1 MARVLVG
8 DPIAVANPP
17 PLPPAQITDGSSSG
31 GATRG
36 PKMGSKGHSRS
47 RTRDSGTPT
56 HNVGSRGEG
65 ESATPT
71 ELDSPID
78 PARRDSPV
86 EHGGEAPHTPVHGA
100 HAINSSVHASGG
112 AAPKAAR
119 RLRDTTSATNPAG
132 DECHF
137 YANPSPGAH
146 YAVAYCVELVRFP
159 TLRRTEAHAT
169 VGEPDGQA

>member
-31 GATRG
+31 GTTRG

-56 HNVGSRGEG
+56 QNVGG

-86 EHGGEAPHTPVHGA
+86 EHGGEATHTPVHGA

-137 YANPSPGAH
+137 YANPPPGAQ
-146 YAVAYCVELVRFP
+146 YAEAYCVELVRFP
-159 TLRRTEAHAT
+159 TLPRTEAHAT
-169 VGEPDGQA
+169 VGEPDGLE